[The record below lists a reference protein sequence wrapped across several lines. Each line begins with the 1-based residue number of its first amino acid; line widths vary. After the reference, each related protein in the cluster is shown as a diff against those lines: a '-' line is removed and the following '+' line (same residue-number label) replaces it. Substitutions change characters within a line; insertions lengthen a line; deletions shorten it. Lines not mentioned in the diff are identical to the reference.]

1 MESRKILKL
10 DIDVRFRDLD
20 ALGHV
25 NNSVYF
31 TYFEEGRT
39 TLFRKVFGDV
49 SFRFILAH
57 ACCDYIRPATLKD
70 RLTLYM
76 RVGKIGTK
84 SFELQYELTDRKD
97 TGTVFAKGESV
108 QVCFDYEQNR
118 SIPVSAALK
127 DRLLEY
133 QWNFV

>member
-1 MESRKILKL
+1 LEPKKKFKL
-10 DIDVRFRDLD
+10 DINVRFRDLD

-39 TLFRKVFGDV
+39 TLFRTVFGDD
-49 SFRFILAH
+49 SLRFILAH
-57 ACCDYIRPATLKD
+57 ACCDYVRPATLND
-70 RLTLYM
+70 RLTLNM
-76 RVGKIGTK
+76 SVGKIGTK

-97 TGTVFAKGESV
+97 TGTVFAKGESI

-118 SIPVSAALK
+118 SVPVSEALK
-127 DRLLEY
+127 DQLLDY